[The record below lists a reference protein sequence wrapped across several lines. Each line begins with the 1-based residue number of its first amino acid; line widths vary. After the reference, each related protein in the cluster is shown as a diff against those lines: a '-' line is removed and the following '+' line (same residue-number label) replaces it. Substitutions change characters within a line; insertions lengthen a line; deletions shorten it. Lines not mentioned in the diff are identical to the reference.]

1 MESQGII
8 AGNCKFRGP
17 NVIFLA
23 YFLVDFG
30 PDFVLSGGEKIQMMW
45 DLARH
50 NIGCYLLWVYSEKN
64 LKKR

>member
-1 MESQGII
+1 
-8 AGNCKFRGP
+8 
-17 NVIFLA
+17 LA